1 MVTLRGIMEQ
11 PCFDK
16 NPAMV
21 EICVGPNGRSEP

>member
-1 MVTLRGIMEQ
+1 MGRLRGNTEE

-21 EICVGPNGRSEP
+21 EICVGPDGRSEP